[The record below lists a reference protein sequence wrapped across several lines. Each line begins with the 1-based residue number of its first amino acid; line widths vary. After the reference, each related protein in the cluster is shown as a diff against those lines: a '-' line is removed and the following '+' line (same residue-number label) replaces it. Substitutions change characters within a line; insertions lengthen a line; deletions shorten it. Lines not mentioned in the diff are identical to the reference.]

1 MPRKVLRCVLQLEIR
16 SITCPGV
23 LLKDKEELYLSVSI
37 LGQYKKTRC
46 VPAAFPLFFQEK
58 LVFEKTF
65 ANIVD
70 PGDLVELLEVDTA
83 VLELIQLVPPVG
95 EILATYEENTRDFLF
110 PNPKLTYQHHGTDR
124 EILMK
129 RSSYFTGIAPKLR
142 FSTSSLI
149 TESLLSSGRSHI
161 QDDLNWVHHST
172 PNGKLQTKLPK
183 KNMLSPEKNRHNVAR
198 KNYEQPTI
206 ASKSRSPSPY
216 TKRRMCELS
225 EEARQRLAHLN
236 LGPYEFRRE
245 TDKPPFVVR
254 RVEQPSPG
262 TELYACCTLRE
273 GSMEAWS
280 KVTPDFSLL
289 GSYRP
294 KKAKARSTHGK
305 DRDSSYVCSEDVI
318 SSSPNRLA
326 HSGGSLV
333 HSAPSAFQKHSLS
346 SVLNRSS
353 LRERFNSGWP
363 PPANGDEIHKRVKN
377 ILRTHSAR
385 QRLVFDESNS
395 SNGNLTKTRQ
405 SSHKAHLSL
414 SDLQSSSPVQQNI
427 TVHLDNGEFWSS
439 RAAVYK
445 GKPHRAIFE
454 DSLGK
459 IYRNMYQKASG
470 TISDQKAHS

>member
-1 MPRKVLRCVLQLEIR
+1 VPYRTVCLMNVLLLQ
-16 SITCPGV
+16 ITCPGV
-23 LLKDKEELYLSVSI
+23 LLKDKEELYLSVSV

-58 LVFEKTF
+58 LVFEKVF
-65 ANIVD
+65 ADIVD
-70 PGDLVELLEVDTA
+70 PGDLVELLEFDTA

-95 EILATYEENTRDFLF
+95 KILATYEENTRDFLF
-110 PNPKLTYQHHGTDR
+110 PDPKLTRGHHGLDR

-129 RSSYFTGIAPKLR
+129 RSSSFTGIAPKLR

-161 QDDLNWVHHST
+161 QGDLNWGHHST

-183 KNMLSPEKNRHNVAR
+183 KSALSPEKSRHSSAT

-245 TDKPPFVVR
+245 TDKPPFVVK

-262 TELYACCTLRE
+262 IKLQTWCPMRE
-273 GSMEAWS
+273 STAEAS
-280 KVTPDFSLL
+280 TKVDHDASLL

-294 KKAKARSTHGK
+294 KKAKTKSTHGK
-305 DRDSSYVCSEDVI
+305 DFDGSDVCNEDGI
-318 SSSPNRLA
+318 SDPPNKQ
-326 HSGGSLV
+326 S
-333 HSAPSAFQKHSLS
+333 HSAGLLERSAPPAFQKHSPS

-353 LRERFNSGWP
+353 LRERFSSVWP
-363 PPANGDEIHKRVKN
+363 SSANGDEIHKRVKN

-385 QRLVFDESNS
+385 QRLIFDESNAS
-395 SNGNLTKTRQ
+395 KGDLTKTRE
-405 SSHKAHLSL
+405 SLHKVPLPV

-427 TVHLDNGEFWSS
+427 TVHSDNGEYRSS
-439 RAAVYK
+439 HAAVYK

-454 DSLGK
+454 ESLEK
-459 IYRNMYQKASG
+459 IYRNMYRKASG
-470 TISDQKAHS
+470 TVSDKKMHS

>member
-1 MPRKVLRCVLQLEIR
+1 SSVSLMNVLLLQ
-16 SITCPGV
+16 ITCPGV
-23 LLKDKEELYLSVSI
+23 LLKDKEELYLSVSV
-37 LGQYKKTRC
+37 LGQYKKTQC

-65 ANIVD
+65 ADIVD
-70 PGDLVELLEVDTA
+70 PGDLVELLELDIA

-95 EILATYEENTRDFLF
+95 KILATYEENTRDFLF
-110 PNPKLTYQHHGTDR
+110 PDPKLTRGHHGLDR

-129 RSSYFTGIAPKLR
+129 RSSSFTGIAPKLR

-149 TESLLSSGRSHI
+149 RESLLSSGRSHI
-161 QDDLNWVHHST
+161 QGDSNWVRHST

-183 KNMLSPEKNRHNVAR
+183 KNTLSREKSRQSLTT
-198 KNYEQPTI
+198 KNYQQPTI

-245 TDKPPFVVR
+245 TNKPPFVVR

-262 TELYACCTLRE
+262 TKLHSWCPTQESTVA
-273 GSMEAWS
+273 AWT
-280 KVTPDFSLL
+280 KVDHDLSLL

-294 KKAKARSTHGK
+294 KKAERKSTHGK
-305 DRDSSYVCSEDVI
+305 DFDSSDIYSKDGI
-318 SSSPNRLA
+318 SDPRNKQSQSAGLLER
-326 HSGGSLV
+326 
-333 HSAPSAFQKHSLS
+333 SAPPAFQKHTLS

-353 LRERFNSGWP
+353 LRERFSSGWP
-363 PPANGDEIHKRVKN
+363 SPANGDEIHKRVKN

-385 QRLVFDESNS
+385 QHLIFDESNTS
-395 SNGNLTKTRQ
+395 KGDLTKTRE
-405 SSHKAHLSL
+405 SSHKAPLSM
-414 SDLQSSSPVQQNI
+414 SELQSSSRVQN
-427 TVHLDNGEFWSS
+427 TTDHLDNGEYWSS

-454 DSLGK
+454 ESLEK

-470 TISDQKAHS
+470 TISD

>member
-1 MPRKVLRCVLQLEIR
+1 CLMNVLLLQ
-16 SITCPGV
+16 ITCPGV
-23 LLKDKEELYLSVSI
+23 LLKDKEDLYLSVSV
-37 LGQYKKTRC
+37 LGQYKKTQC

-65 ANIVD
+65 ADIVD
-70 PGDLVELLEVDTA
+70 PGDLVELLELDTA

-95 EILATYEENTRDFLF
+95 KILATYEENTRDFLF
-110 PNPKLTYQHHGTDR
+110 PDPKLTCGHRGLDR

-129 RSSYFTGIAPKLR
+129 RSSSFTGIAPKLR

-161 QDDLNWVHHST
+161 QGDLNWVHHST

-183 KNMLSPEKNRHNVAR
+183 KNTLSPEKSRHSLAT

-225 EEARQRLAHLN
+225 EEARQRLVHLN

-262 TELYACCTLRE
+262 IKLHTSCPMRE
-273 GSMEAWS
+273 STAEAWT
-280 KVTPDFSLL
+280 KADHDPSLL

-294 KKAKARSTHGK
+294 KKAKAKSTHGK
-305 DRDSSYVCSEDVI
+305 DFDSSDVCNEDGI
-318 SSSPNRLA
+318 SDSPNRQ
-326 HSGGSLV
+326 S
-333 HSAPSAFQKHSLS
+333 HSAVFLEHSALPTFQKHSLS

-353 LRERFNSGWP
+353 LRERFSSGWP
-363 PPANGDEIHKRVKN
+363 SPANGDEIHKRVKN
-377 ILRTHSAR
+377 ILRTHSAK
-385 QRLVFDESNS
+385 QRLIFDESNS
-395 SNGNLTKTRQ
+395 SKGDLTKTRE
-405 SSHKAHLSL
+405 SLHKAPLSM
-414 SDLQSSSPVQQNI
+414 SELQSSSQVQQNT
-427 TVHLDNGEFWSS
+427 TVHLDNGEYWSS

-454 DSLGK
+454 ESLEK
-459 IYRNMYQKASG
+459 IYRNMYRKASG
-470 TISDQKAHS
+470 TVSDQKTHS

>member
-1 MPRKVLRCVLQLEIR
+1 CLMNVLLLQ
-16 SITCPGV
+16 ITCPGV
-23 LLKDKEELYLSVSI
+23 LLKDKEELYLSVSV
-37 LGQYKKTRC
+37 LGQHKKSQC
-46 VPAAFPLFFQEK
+46 LPAAFPLFFQEK

-65 ANIVD
+65 ADIVD
-70 PGDLVELLEVDTA
+70 PGDLVELLELDTA

-95 EILATYEENTRDFLF
+95 KILATYEENTRDFLF
-110 PNPKLTYQHHGTDR
+110 PDPKLTRGHHGLDR

-129 RSSYFTGIAPKLR
+129 RSSSFTGIAPKLR

-161 QDDLNWVHHST
+161 QGDLNGAHHST
-172 PNGKLQTKLPK
+172 PDGKLQTKLPK
-183 KNMLSPEKNRHNVAR
+183 RSALSPEKSRHNLAA

-254 RVEQPSPG
+254 RVEQPSPAIKLH
-262 TELYACCTLRE
+262 TWCPTRE
-273 GSMEAWS
+273 SAAEAWT
-280 KVTPDFSLL
+280 KVNHDPSLL

-294 KKAKARSTHGK
+294 KKVEAKPTHGK
-305 DRDSSYVCSEDVI
+305 DFDSSYVCNKDMI
-318 SSSPNRLA
+318 SDLPNRQS
-326 HSGGSLV
+326 HSAGSLER
-333 HSAPSAFQKHSLS
+333 SAPPAFQKHSLS

-353 LRERFNSGWP
+353 LRERFSSGWP
-363 PPANGDEIHKRVKN
+363 SPVNGDEIHKRVKN

-385 QRLVFDESNS
+385 QRLMFDESNLS
-395 SNGNLTKTRQ
+395 KGDLIKTRE
-405 SSHKAHLSL
+405 SLHKAPLSM
-414 SDLQSSSPVQQNI
+414 SELQTSSPVQQN
-427 TVHLDNGEFWSS
+427 TAVHLDNGEYRSS

-445 GKPHRAIFE
+445 GKPRRAIFE
-454 DSLGK
+454 ESLEK
-459 IYRNMYQKASG
+459 IYRNMYQKVSG
-470 TISDQKAHS
+470 TVSDQKMHS

>member
-1 MPRKVLRCVLQLEIR
+1 
-16 SITCPGV
+16 ITCPGV
-23 LLKDKEELYLSVSI
+23 LLKDKEELYLSVSV
-37 LGQYKKTRC
+37 LGQYKKTQC

-65 ANIVD
+65 ADIVD
-70 PGDLVELLEVDTA
+70 PGDLVELLELDTA

-95 EILATYEENTRDFLF
+95 KILATYEENTRDFLF
-110 PNPKLTYQHHGTDR
+110 PDPKLTRGHHGLDR

-129 RSSYFTGIAPKLR
+129 RSSSFTGIAPKLR

-149 TESLLSSGRSHI
+149 RECLLSSGRSHI
-161 QDDLNWVHHST
+161 QGDSNWVGHST

-183 KNMLSPEKNRHNVAR
+183 KNTLSPEKSRHSLTT

-245 TDKPPFVVR
+245 TNKPPFVVR

-262 TELYACCTLRE
+262 TKLHSWCPTQESTVA
-273 GSMEAWS
+273 AWT
-280 KVTPDFSLL
+280 KADHDLSLL

-294 KKAKARSTHGK
+294 KKAGAKSTHGK
-305 DRDSSYVCSEDVI
+305 DFDSSDVCSKDGI
-318 SSSPNRLA
+318 SDPRNKQS
-326 HSGGSLV
+326 
-333 HSAPSAFQKHSLS
+333 HSAGLLERSAPPAFQKHSLS

-353 LRERFNSGWP
+353 LRERFSSGWP
-363 PPANGDEIHKRVKN
+363 SPANGDEIHKRVKN

-385 QRLVFDESNS
+385 QRLIFDESNTS
-395 SNGNLTKTRQ
+395 KGDLTKTRE
-405 SSHKAHLSL
+405 SSHKVPLSM
-414 SDLQSSSPVQQNI
+414 SELQSSSRVQKN
-427 TVHLDNGEFWSS
+427 TTDHLDNGEYWSS

-454 DSLGK
+454 ESLEK
-459 IYRNMYQKASG
+459 IYRNMYRKASG
-470 TISDQKAHS
+470 TISD